1 MVTCTN
7 CNTKNSIDS
16 HFCKSCGKELE
27 KAALDQA
34 QTDQAGLVAEGY
46 RKFNDGKVMEAG
58 LIAEAVLEEDPG
70 SVAALSLKAMCR
82 EHEGQ
87 LAEALELFERVVSLK
102 PDSALDKIK
111 VTHLRSLIAAKLQT
125 APPAPD
131 RRTAIVGALAAT
143 VLVVSVGIAIAGFLN
158 PRTDVAS
165 SDGKQPSGSQSPP
178 NNTASGQTPTDLNA
192 NGGAAPGTSNA
203 NEGAQTPGTAGGTGA
218 GTNEGGNAPGPLTN
232 PGDNPPGI
240 GGSTSV
246 PPLDINIR
254 PDGAGGRSTSQGN
267 GQGTRTNPGGG
278 GANTNQGGGGDTQG
292 DGPDPVVNGAGNK
305 TGTGSSGK
313 PAIYEINV
321 SGGGAQG
328 GNGGSTS
335 GTDSMSADT
344 LFRTGL
350 RQFQLGDYQS
360 ASRSFQGALRAGS
373 DPGRTNQR
381 LAQCYQ
387 NLGQTAEAISAYT
400 RAISAFDGQI
410 KAGKGGAGTQS
421 ALDACKA
428 ALQVLKGSE

>member
-1 MVTCTN
+1 MVTCTH

-27 KAALDQA
+27 KAAIDQA

-46 RKFNDGKVMEAG
+46 RKFNDGKVMEAC

-131 RRTAIVGALAAT
+131 RRTAIIGALAAT
-143 VLVVSVGIAIAGFLN
+143 VLVVSVGIALAGFLN
-158 PRTDVAS
+158 PGGEVAS
-165 SDGKQPSGSQSPP
+165 NSGKGGTDSQTPVNSSPPIQNPADPNAAGASPGTANPSDGAQAP
-178 NNTASGQTPTDLNA
+178 
-192 NGGAAPGTSNA
+192 GGAGAPGTGG
-203 NEGAQTPGTAGGTGA
+203 GA
-218 GTNEGGNAPGPLTN
+218 APGPLTN
-232 PGDNPPGI
+232 PGDSPPGI
-240 GGSTSV
+240 GDNSSV
-246 PPLDINIR
+246 PPLGIGIR
-254 PDGAGGRSTSQGN
+254 PDAGIGRGTD
-267 GQGTRTNPGGG
+267 QGTRPNQGGGGGG
-278 GANTNQGGGGDTQG
+278 GANSNPGGGNSGGDSQP
-292 DGPDPVVNGAGNK
+292 DGPDPVVGGGNAR
-305 TGTGSSGK
+305 GGSSSTGK
-313 PAIYEINV
+313 PAVYEINV
-321 SGGGAQG
+321 SGSGGQG
-328 GNGGSTS
+328 NSGGST
-335 GTDSMSADT
+335 GGNDSMTADT

-350 RQFQLGDYQS
+350 RQFQLGDYQG
-360 ASRSFQGALRAGS
+360 AARNFQGALKAGA

-387 NLGQTAEAISAYT
+387 NLGQTADAISAYT
-400 RAISAFDGQI
+400 RAISALEGAI
-410 KAGKGGAGTQS
+410 KSGKGSAGTQS

-428 ALQVLKGSE
+428 ALQVLKGSD